1 MKQFFDSVRA
11 SFGALSQ
18 SQVDGFN
25 ALLLASVGMPIKHRA
40 YILATA
46 WHETAF
52 TMQPIHERGQV
63 SYFDKYEPGTKIG
76 KDLGNTLKGDGYRFR
91 GRGYVQLTGR
101 RNYAKAGAALHID
114 LVGNPD
120 KALEPATAAKI
131 IVFGMS
137 EGWFTAKK
145 LGSQS
150 YVEMRRIVNGVD
162 KAEQIAGYAVKFE
175 AALASVTEAPQEPAK
190 PETPPVTQNGAGKGI
205 AAAVMAIAAAVAAV
219 VAYFWEKLT

>member
-76 KDLGNTLKGDGYRFR
+76 RDLGNTLKGDGYRFR

-150 YVEMRRIVNGVD
+150 YVEMRRIVNGAD

-175 AALASVTEAPQEPAK
+175 AALASVTEAPQEPPK
-190 PETPPVTQNGAGKGI
+190 PETPPVTQNSAGRGI

-219 VAYFWEKLT
+219 VAYFFGVK

>member
-11 SFGALSQ
+11 SFGPLSQ

-76 KDLGNTLKGDGYRFR
+76 RDLGNTLKGDGYRFR

-131 IVFGMS
+131 IVFGMY

-175 AALASVTEAPQEPAK
+175 AALASEEPPK
-190 PETPPVTQNGAGKGI
+190 PETPPVTVPVAGKGI

-219 VAYFWEKLT
+219 VAYFFGVK

>member
-76 KDLGNTLKGDGYRFR
+76 RDLGNTLKGDGYRFR

-131 IVFGMS
+131 IVFGMF

-150 YVEMRRIVNGVD
+150 YVEMRKIVNGTD

-175 AALASVTEAPQEPAK
+175 AALASVTEAPQEPPK
-190 PETPPVTQNGAGKGI
+190 PETPPVTQNSAGRGI

>member
-63 SYFDKYEPGTKIG
+63 SYFDKYEPGTDKG
-76 KDLGNTLKGDGYRFR
+76 RDLGNTLKGDGYRFR

-162 KAEQIAGYAVKFE
+162 RAEQIAGYAVKFE
-175 AALASVTEAPQEPAK
+175 AALASVNEAPQEPAK
-190 PETPPVTQNGAGKGI
+190 PETPPVSVPVAPRGIGAILIGGLMAL
-205 AAAVMAIAAAVAAV
+205 AAAIAA
-219 VAYFWEKLT
+219 YFIGSK